1 MEPHRTRPS
10 HPFAVRPPSVHRAV
24 PGGTYAPTITATA
37 ATTDTSGTTATAT
50 TADTAGQNPARPRR
64 SPRA

>member
-10 HPFAVRPPSVHRAV
+10 HPFAIRPPSVHRAV

-37 ATTDTSGTTATAT
+37 ATTDT
-50 TADTAGQNPARPRR
+50 AGQNPARDRR